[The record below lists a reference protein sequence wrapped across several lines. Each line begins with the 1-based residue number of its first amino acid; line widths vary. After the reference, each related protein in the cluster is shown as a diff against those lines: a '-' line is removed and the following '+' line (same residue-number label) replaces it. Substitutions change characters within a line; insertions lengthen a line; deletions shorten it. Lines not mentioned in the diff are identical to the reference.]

1 MIGDKCIRYMFIRI
15 FIPAVFACFV
25 ISCSK
30 NQKNSPN
37 FYQNNYLAIIHASD
51 SIISILKNGFETKDF
66 SAEEKL
72 LATLQPEDA
81 EQFEGLTFL
90 PLKGFHHALNKS
102 DADYY
107 SFKDKLFNNKY
118 SIIIVHE
125 SRFINPGQLF
135 IYLKDNTYKNDELN
149 MIGYYMSDGE
159 IALQYTKC
167 IAKNDSL
174 FIYNILRRAI
184 FPDLD
189 KFEIDTTLVLTKKM
203 D

>member
-15 FIPAVFACFV
+15 IIPAVFACFV
-25 ISCSK
+25 ISCSQ
-30 NQKNSPN
+30 NQKSSPN
-37 FYQNNYLAIIHASD
+37 FYQNNYLATIHASD

-66 SAEEKL
+66 STEDKL

-81 EQFEGLTFL
+81 DQFEYLTFL
-90 PLKGFHHALNKS
+90 PLVGFDHALNKN

-107 SFKDKLFNNKY
+107 SFKDKLLNNKY

-135 IYLKDNTYKNDELN
+135 IYLKDNTHENNELN

-159 IALQYTKC
+159 VALQYTKC
-167 IAKNDSL
+167 LTKNDSL
-174 FIYNILRRAI
+174 FIYNILQRAM

-189 KFEIDTTLVLTKKM
+189 KVEVDTTLVLAKKM